1 MYYNWIIILYK
12 GGKEMK
18 RQTMKRIFTV
28 ILAVCMLLSIAP
40 VTMAADTADGGY
52 QKGDI
57 IEFGSY
63 PQSKVINPRIISV
76 LDGFLTDDVWV
87 SYDYYI
93 GTGTEYDGK
102 MTASDYMKYADLE
115 LNGEKYRAVRFSQ
128 YRPKVTSDVSSE
140 ATSAQDNNGYELNTT
155 YFFKYEPLTWTVL
168 DPEEGFVMSN
178 IAIDAQAFEN
188 FSYYDPDSYD
198 SALGQRV
205 YNSKDCKYLAND
217 WSKSSLREWLN
228 KDFYN
233 TAFTAEEKA
242 QIGKTYLDNNNPFSP
257 KYDCAG
263 TFDKIFTISFYDAI
277 NSDYGFDEDG
287 SSSDFARIKPATD
300 YAMCQGADVVSYT
313 GGNIPYW
320 WLRTTGFYG
329 TFAFGVA
336 PGGWI
341 VSSGSGYYNVN
352 RTDNAVV
359 PAFKFNPKT
368 PTLAKGSKIEFGS
381 YPQSEVTD
389 ADEVAKLEADSEN
402 YLWVSYKYYSGT
414 GNSTDGEMEPGDFML
429 YKDFYSGG
437 EMFRAVTF
445 SEYRPGTGGGLKGD
459 VFSNQKDNDY
469 HPNNVYYFKYEP
481 LTWRVLDPDEGYIMC
496 DNIIDSQSYQ
506 NFVIRK
512 DDKLYNSKDFTNY
525 VSDWETCSLRQWLN
539 KTFYNTAFSREEKML
554 IGTTFLENNSPDG
567 TWFGTDTGDKIFILS
582 FDDVINSAYGFDSSK
597 SEFDEARKLKGTDYS
612 KCQGVYISQGYP
624 HWWLRTP
631 GDAETVY
638 LVSSYGWAA
647 LGQGV
652 YGTGVGVVPAL
663 KLNPKAVDVSVV
675 YDLDGG
681 AWAEGYTAPTS
692 YKANETLALPTAEN
706 VVRAGY
712 TFSGWEQ
719 TSLINK
725 TVTYTAKW
733 IANGYIV
740 SFDSN
745 GGTAVADKF
754 LAWSD
759 KVLDG
764 VSAPTKAGYTFAG
777 WRYADSAVSSDT
789 KFSDLAADD
798 KVSGITL
805 VAEWMAKT
813 YTIKFDTRG
822 GTPVADKTLHWDD
835 KVLDGVVPPTKEGG
849 FEFIGWNIVSPK
861 LSVTTLNCTYGE
873 LVQDDSIDT
882 VTLGAVWRDT
892 EKPVIIGLE
901 NGKIYCGPQK
911 FKVTDNDT
919 SGTTI
924 VIINGKNVEPDADG
938 YYTAEPANGE
948 FKIIA
953 VDSFANMAMVQITVN
968 AAHDYSDWK
977 FDENEHWKEC
987 KYGDSV
993 IEKGEHTFE
1002 WVTDKEATETEK
1014 GIAHEECTVC
1024 HAKRNENT
1032 EVQKLQTKWEKIR
1045 DWLISILVKIIKWF
1059 IDLIK
1064 DVC

>member
-1 MYYNWIIILYK
+1 
-12 GGKEMK
+12 MK
-18 RQTMKRIFTV
+18 KRILCV
-28 ILAVCMLLSIAP
+28 ILTLCLFFSIAP

-63 PQSKVINPRIISV
+63 PQSKVTNPRIISA

-93 GTGTEYDGK
+93 GTDTEYDGK
-102 MTASDYMKYADLE
+102 MTASDYMKYADLK

-128 YRPKVTSDVSSE
+128 YRPRMTSSTSSE
-140 ATSAQDNNGYELNTT
+140 TNSMQDNNGYYLNTT

-168 DPEEGFVMSN
+168 DPEEGYVMSN
-178 IAIDAQAFEN
+178 IAIDAQAYEN
-188 FSYYDPDSYD
+188 FSYYDPDSFD
-198 SALGQRV
+198 SASGPMV
-205 YNSKDCKYLAND
+205 YNGKDCKYLAND

-242 QIGKTYLDNNNPFSP
+242 QIGKTYLDNTNTFSS

-263 TFDKIFTISFYDAI
+263 TFDKIFTISIIDAI

-287 SSSDFARIKPATD
+287 SHTDFARARPATD
-300 YAMCQGADVVSYT
+300 YAKCQGVDAADTT
-313 GGNIPYW
+313 GTLPYW

-329 TFAFGVA
+329 AFAFGVS
-336 PGGWI
+336 PNGRI
-341 VSSGSGYYNVN
+341 VSSGGGYYNVN
-352 RTDNAVV
+352 RTDMGVV

-414 GNSTDGEMEPGDFML
+414 GNSTDGKMEPGDFML

-445 SEYRPGTGGGLKGD
+445 SEYRPGTGGGKGD
-459 VFSNQKDNDY
+459 FYSNQRGNGY
-469 HPNNVYYFKYEP
+469 HPNKVYYFKYEP

-496 DNIIDSQSYQ
+496 DNVIDSQSYQ
-506 NFVIRK
+506 NFVIKK

-631 GDAETVY
+631 GDAEAVY

-692 YKANETLALPTAEN
+692 YKSNETLALPTAEN
-706 VVRAGY
+706 VVREGY

-725 TVTYTAKW
+725 TVTYAAKW
-733 IANGYIV
+733 IANGYTV

-745 GGTAVADKF
+745 GGTAVSDKS

-759 KVLDG
+759 KVLAG
-764 VSAPTKAGYTFAG
+764 VSDPTKAGYTFAG

-805 VAEWMAKT
+805 VAEWTAKT

-1045 DWLISILVKIIKWF
+1045 DWLIGIFAKIIKWF
-1059 IDLIK
+1059 IDLIGGI
-1064 DVC
+1064 C

>member
-1 MYYNWIIILYK
+1 
-12 GGKEMK
+12 MK
-18 RQTMKRIFTV
+18 KQTMKRIFTV

-40 VTMAADTADGGY
+40 VTMAADTADGGL

-63 PQSKVINPRIISV
+63 PQSKVTNPRIISA

-93 GTGTEYDGK
+93 GTGTEYDGN
-102 MTASDYMKYADLE
+102 MTSSDYMKYADLK

-168 DPEEGFVMSN
+168 DPEEGYVMSN
-178 IAIDAQAFEN
+178 IAIDAQAYEN
-188 FSYYDPDSYD
+188 FSYYDPDSFD
-198 SALGQRV
+198 SASGPMV
-205 YNSKDCKYLAND
+205 YNGKDCKYLAND
-217 WSKSSLREWLN
+217 WSKCSLREWLN
-228 KDFYN
+228 RDFFN

-287 SSSDFARIKPATD
+287 SRSDLARVRPATD
-300 YAMCQGADVVSYT
+300 YAKCQGVDAADAT
-313 GGNIPYW
+313 TTLPYW
-320 WLRTTGFYG
+320 WLRTTGHYG
-329 TFAFGVA
+329 AFAFGVA

-341 VSSGSGYYNVN
+341 ISSGGGYYNVN

-445 SEYRPGTGGGLKGD
+445 SEYRPGTGGGIKGD
-459 VFSNQKDNDY
+459 SYSNQRENGY
-469 HPNNVYYFKYEP
+469 HPNKVYYFKYEP

-512 DDKLYNSKDFTNY
+512 DGKLYNSKDCTNY

-597 SEFDEARKLKGTDYS
+597 SEFDEARKLKATDYS

-631 GDAETVY
+631 GDGEAVY

-692 YKANETLALPTAEN
+692 YKSNEMLALPTAEN

-725 TVTYTAKW
+725 TVTYAAKW
-733 IANGYIV
+733 IADDYTV

-745 GGTAVADKF
+745 GGTAVADKS

-759 KVLDG
+759 KVLES
-764 VSAPTKAGYTFAG
+764 VSDPTKAGYTFAG
-777 WRYADSAVSSDT
+777 WKYADSAVSSDT

-919 SGTTI
+919 SSTAI

>member
-1 MYYNWIIILYK
+1 
-12 GGKEMK
+12 MK
-18 RQTMKRIFTV
+18 KQTMKRIFTV

-63 PQSKVINPRIISV
+63 PQSKVTNPRIISV

-93 GTGTEYDGK
+93 GTGTEYDGN
-102 MTASDYMKYADLE
+102 MTSSDYMKYADLK

-320 WLRTTGFYG
+320 WLRTTGFYS

-341 VSSGSGYYNVN
+341 VSSGGGYYNVN
-352 RTDNAVV
+352 RTDMGVV

-414 GNSTDGEMEPGDFML
+414 GHSTDGEMEPGDFML
-429 YKDFYSGG
+429 YKDFYSDG

-445 SEYRPGTGGGLKGD
+445 SEYRPGTGGGLKGHLY
-459 VFSNQKDNDY
+459 SNQYDNGY

-496 DNIIDSQSYQ
+496 DNAIDSQAYQ
-506 NFVIRK
+506 NFVIKK
-512 DDKLYNSKDFTNY
+512 DGKLYNSKDCTNY

-631 GDAETVY
+631 GNAEAVY

-719 TSLINK
+719 TSSMNK
-725 TVTYTAKW
+725 TVAYTAKW
-733 IANGYIV
+733 IANGYTV
-740 SFDSN
+740 KFDSN
-745 GGTAVADKF
+745 GGTAV
-754 LAWSD
+754 SD
-759 KVLDG
+759 KYLSWDGNVLEG
-764 VSAPTKAGYTFAG
+764 VATPTKAGYTFAG
-777 WRYADSAVSSDT
+777 WKYADSAVSSDT

-919 SGTTI
+919 SRTAV

-1032 EVQKLQTKWEKIR
+1032 EVQKLKTKWEKIR

>member
-18 RQTMKRIFTV
+18 KQTMKRIFTV
-28 ILAVCMLLSIAP
+28 VLAVCMLLSIAP

-63 PQSKVINPRIISV
+63 PQSKVTNPRIISA

-93 GTGTEYDGK
+93 GTDTEYDGK

-128 YRPKVTSDVSSE
+128 YRPTVTSDVSSE
-140 ATSAQDNNGYELNTT
+140 ATSVQDNNGYELNTT
-155 YFFKYEPLTWTVL
+155 YFFKYEPLTWTIL
-168 DPEEGFVMSN
+168 DPEEGYVMSN
-178 IAIDAQAFEN
+178 IAIDAQAYEN
-188 FSYYDPDSYD
+188 FSYYDPDSFD
-198 SALGQRV
+198 SASGPMV
-205 YNSKDCKYLAND
+205 YNGKDCKYLAND
-217 WSKSSLREWLN
+217 WSKCSLREWLN
-228 KDFYN
+228 RDFFN

-242 QIGKTYLDNNNPFSP
+242 QIGKTYLNNNNSFNSSL
-257 KYDCAG
+257 DGAG

-287 SSSDFARIKPATD
+287 SRSDLARVRPATD
-300 YAMCQGADVVSYT
+300 YAMCQGAEVVSYT

-320 WLRTTGFYG
+320 WLRTTGLYG
-329 TFAFGVA
+329 AFAFGVA

-341 VSSGSGYYNVN
+341 VSSGGGYYNVN
-352 RTDNAVV
+352 RTDMGVV

-512 DDKLYNSKDFTNY
+512 DDKLYNSKDCTNY

-582 FDDVINSAYGFDSSK
+582 FDDVINSAYGFDPSK

-805 VAEWMAKT
+805 VAEWTAKT

-919 SGTTI
+919 SSTAI

-1032 EVQKLQTKWEKIR
+1032 EVQKLKTKWEKIR
-1045 DWLISILVKIIKWF
+1045 DWIISILVKIIKWF

>member
-1 MYYNWIIILYK
+1 
-12 GGKEMK
+12 MK
-18 RQTMKRIFTV
+18 KQTMKRIFTV
-28 ILAVCMLLSIAP
+28 ILAVCMLLSVAP
-40 VTMAADTADGGY
+40 VTMAADTADDGY

-63 PQSKVINPRIISV
+63 PQSKVTDDSVISE
-76 LDGFLTDDVWV
+76 LNNILADDVWV

-93 GTGTEYDGK
+93 GTDTEYDGK

-128 YRPKVTSDVSSE
+128 YRPTVTSDVSSE
-140 ATSAQDNNGYELNTT
+140 ATSVQDNNGYELNTT
-155 YFFKYEPLTWTVL
+155 YFFKYEPLTWTIL
-168 DPEEGFVMSN
+168 DPEEGYVMSN
-178 IAIDAQAFEN
+178 IAIDAQAYEN
-188 FSYYDPDSYD
+188 FSYYDPDSFD
-198 SALGQRV
+198 SASGPMV
-205 YNSKDCKYLAND
+205 YNGKDCKYLAND
-217 WSKSSLREWLN
+217 WSKCSLREWLN
-228 KDFYN
+228 KDFFN

-242 QIGKTYLDNNNPFSP
+242 QIGKTYLDNTNPFSQ

-287 SSSDFARIKPATD
+287 SHTDFARARPATD
-300 YAMCQGADVVSYT
+300 YAKCQGVDAADTT
-313 GGNIPYW
+313 GTLPYW

-329 TFAFGVA
+329 AFAFGVS
-336 PGGWI
+336 PNGRI
-341 VSSGSGYYNVN
+341 VSSGGGYYNVN
-352 RTDNAVV
+352 RTDMGVV

-368 PTLAKGSKIEFGS
+368 PTLVKGSKIEFGS

-414 GNSTDGEMEPGDFML
+414 GNSTDGKMEPGDFML

-496 DNIIDSQSYQ
+496 DNAIDSQAFQ

-582 FDDVINSAYGFDSSK
+582 FEDVINSAYGFDSSK

-631 GDAETVY
+631 GDGKAVY

-805 VAEWMAKT
+805 VAEWTAKT

-861 LSVTTLNCTYGE
+861 LSATTLNCTYGE

-1032 EVQKLQTKWEKIR
+1032 EVQKLKTKWEKIR

>member
-1 MYYNWIIILYK
+1 
-12 GGKEMK
+12 MK
-18 RQTMKRIFTV
+18 KQTMKRIFTV
-28 ILAVCMLLSIAP
+28 ILAVCMLLSVAP

-63 PQSKVINPRIISV
+63 PQSKVTNPRIISA

-93 GTGTEYDGK
+93 GTDTEYDGK

-128 YRPKVTSDVSSE
+128 YRPTVTSDVSSE
-140 ATSAQDNNGYELNTT
+140 ATSVQDNNGYELNTT

-168 DPEEGFVMSN
+168 DPEEGYVMSN
-178 IAIDAQAFEN
+178 IAIDAQAYEN
-188 FSYYDPDSYD
+188 FSYYDPDSFD
-198 SALGQRV
+198 SASGPMV
-205 YNSKDCKYLAND
+205 YNGKDCKYLAND

-242 QIGKTYLDNNNPFSP
+242 QIGKTYLDNTNTFSS

-263 TFDKIFTISFYDAI
+263 TFDKIFTISIIDAI

-287 SSSDFARIKPATD
+287 SHTDFARARPATD
-300 YAMCQGADVVSYT
+300 YAKCQGVDAADTT
-313 GGNIPYW
+313 GTLPYW

-329 TFAFGVA
+329 AFAFGVS
-336 PGGWI
+336 PNGRI
-341 VSSGSGYYNVN
+341 VSSGGGYYNVN
-352 RTDNAVV
+352 RTDMGVV

-368 PTLAKGSKIEFGS
+368 PTLVKGSKIEFGS

-414 GNSTDGEMEPGDFML
+414 GNSTDGKMEPGDFML

-459 VFSNQKDNDY
+459 VFSNQCVNGYLQNK
-469 HPNNVYYFKYEP
+469 VYYFKYEP

-496 DNIIDSQSYQ
+496 DNVIDSQSYQ

-512 DDKLYNSKDFTNY
+512 DDKLYNSKDCTNY

-582 FDDVINSAYGFDSSK
+582 FDDVINSAYGFNSSN

-631 GDAETVY
+631 GDAEAVY

-692 YKANETLALPTAEN
+692 YKSNETLALPTAEN
-706 VVRAGY
+706 VVREGY

-725 TVTYTAKW
+725 TVTYAAKW
-733 IANGYIV
+733 IANGYTV

-745 GGTAVADKF
+745 GGTAVSDKS

-759 KVLDG
+759 KVLAG

-805 VAEWMAKT
+805 VAEWTAKT

-948 FKIIA
+948 FKVIA

>member
-1 MYYNWIIILYK
+1 
-12 GGKEMK
+12 MK
-18 RQTMKRIFTV
+18 KQTMKRIFTV

-40 VTMAADTADGGY
+40 VTMAADTAYGGL

-63 PQSKVINPRIISV
+63 PQSKVTNPRIIAA

-93 GTGTEYDGK
+93 GTGTEYDGN
-102 MTASDYMKYADLE
+102 MTSSDYMKYADLK

-168 DPEEGFVMSN
+168 DPEEGYVMSN
-178 IAIDAQAFEN
+178 IAIDAQAYEN
-188 FSYYDPDSYD
+188 FSYYDPDSFD
-198 SALGQRV
+198 SASGPMV
-205 YNSKDCKYLAND
+205 YNGKDCKYLAND
-217 WSKSSLREWLN
+217 WSKCSLREWLN
-228 KDFYN
+228 RDFFN

-242 QIGKTYLDNNNPFSP
+242 QIGKTYLDNASPFSP

-300 YAMCQGADVVSYT
+300 YAKCQGVDAADTT
-313 GGNIPYW
+313 GTLPYW
-320 WLRTTGFYG
+320 WLRTTGLFG
-329 TFAFGVA
+329 ALAFGVS

-341 VSSGSGYYNVN
+341 VSSGGGYYNVN
-352 RTDNAVV
+352 RTDMGVV

-402 YLWVSYKYYSGT
+402 YLWASYKYYSGT
-414 GNSTDGEMEPGDFML
+414 GNSTDGKMEPGDFML

-496 DNIIDSQSYQ
+496 DNVIDSQSYQ

-631 GDAETVY
+631 GNAEAVY

-647 LGQGV
+647 LGLGV

-733 IANGYIV
+733 ISKGYIV

-777 WRYADSAVSSDT
+777 WKYADSAVSSDT
-789 KFSDLAADD
+789 KFSDLAEND

-805 VAEWMAKT
+805 TAEWTAKT

-861 LSVTTLNCTYGE
+861 LSATTLNCTYGE

-1032 EVQKLQTKWEKIR
+1032 EVQKLKTKWEKIR

>member
-1 MYYNWIIILYK
+1 
-12 GGKEMK
+12 
-18 RQTMKRIFTV
+18 MKRIFTV

-63 PQSKVINPRIISV
+63 PQSKVTDPRIISV

-93 GTGTEYDGK
+93 GTGTEYDGN
-102 MTASDYMKYADLE
+102 MTSSDYMKYADLE

-128 YRPKVTSDVSSE
+128 YRPTVTSDVSSE
-140 ATSAQDNNGYELNTT
+140 ATSVQDNNGYELNTT

-168 DPEEGFVMSN
+168 DPEEGYVMSN
-178 IAIDAQAFEN
+178 IAIDAQAYEN
-188 FSYYDPDSYD
+188 FSYYDPDSFD
-198 SALGQRV
+198 SASGPMV
-205 YNSKDCKYLAND
+205 YNGKDCKYLAND
-217 WSKSSLREWLN
+217 WSKCSLREWLN
-228 KDFYN
+228 RDFFN

-242 QIGKTYLDNNNPFSP
+242 QIGKTYLNNNNSFNSSL
-257 KYDCAG
+257 DGAG

-287 SSSDFARIKPATD
+287 SRSDLARVRPATD
-300 YAMCQGADVVSYT
+300 YAMCQGAEVVSYT

-320 WLRTTGFYG
+320 WLRTTGLYG
-329 TFAFGVA
+329 AFAFGVA

-341 VSSGSGYYNVN
+341 VSSGGGYYNVN
-352 RTDNAVV
+352 RTDMGVV

-512 DDKLYNSKDFTNY
+512 DDKLYNSKDCTNY

-597 SEFDEARKLKGTDYS
+597 SEFDEARKLKATDYS

-631 GDAETVY
+631 GNAEAVY

-647 LGQGV
+647 LGLGV

-692 YKANETLALPTAEN
+692 YKSNETLALPTAEN

-733 IANGYIV
+733 ISKGYIV

-777 WRYADSAVSSDT
+777 WKYADSAVSSDT
-789 KFSDLAADD
+789 KFSDLAEND

-805 VAEWMAKT
+805 TAEWMAKT

-861 LSVTTLNCTYGE
+861 LSATTLNCTYGE

-948 FKIIA
+948 FKVIA

>member
-1 MYYNWIIILYK
+1 
-12 GGKEMK
+12 MK

-63 PQSKVINPRIISV
+63 PQSKVTNPRIISA

-93 GTGTEYDGK
+93 GTDTEYDGK

-128 YRPKVTSDVSSE
+128 YRPRVTSSTSSE
-140 ATSAQDNNGYELNTT
+140 TNSMQDNNGYYLNTT

-228 KDFYN
+228 KDFFN

-242 QIGKTYLDNNNPFSP
+242 QIGKTYLDNTNPFSQ

-277 NSDYGFDEDG
+277 NSDYGFDENG
-287 SSSDFARIKPATD
+287 SRSDLARIKPATD

-320 WLRTTGFYG
+320 WLRTTGHYG
-329 TFAFGVA
+329 AFAFGVA

-352 RTDNAVV
+352 RTDMGVV

-414 GNSTDGEMEPGDFML
+414 GHSTDGEMEPGDFML

-496 DNIIDSQSYQ
+496 DNVIDSQSYQ

-512 DDKLYNSKDFTNY
+512 DGKLYNSKDFTNY

-582 FDDVINSAYGFDSSK
+582 FDDVINSAYGFNSSK
-597 SEFDEARKLKGTDYS
+597 SEFDEARKLKATDYS

-624 HWWLRTP
+624 YWWLRTP
-631 GDAETVY
+631 GNAEAVY

-663 KLNPKAVDVSVV
+663 KLNLKAVDVSVV

-692 YKANETLALPTAEN
+692 YKSNETLALPTAEN

-719 TSLINK
+719 TSFINK

-733 IANGYIV
+733 ISNGYIV

-745 GGTAVADKF
+745 GGTAVADKS
-754 LAWSD
+754 LKWND
-759 KVLDG
+759 KVLEG

-777 WRYADSAVSSDT
+777 WKYADSAVSSDT

-919 SGTTI
+919 SSTAI

-1032 EVQKLQTKWEKIR
+1032 EVQKLKTKWEKIR
-1045 DWLISILVKIIKWF
+1045 DWIISILVKIIKWF

>member
-1 MYYNWIIILYK
+1 
-12 GGKEMK
+12 MK
-18 RQTMKRIFTV
+18 KQTMKRIFTV

-63 PQSKVINPRIISV
+63 PQSKVTNPRIISV

-102 MTASDYMKYADLE
+102 MTASDYMKYADLK

-205 YNSKDCKYLAND
+205 YNSKECKYLAND

-414 GNSTDGEMEPGDFML
+414 GNSTDGKMEPGDFML
-429 YKDFYSGG
+429 YKDFYSDG

-496 DNIIDSQSYQ
+496 DNVIDSQSYQ

-512 DDKLYNSKDFTNY
+512 DDKLYNSKDCTNY

-567 TWFGTDTGDKIFILS
+567 TWFGTDTGDKIFMLS
-582 FDDVINSAYGFDSSK
+582 FDDVINSAYGFNSSK

-631 GDAETVY
+631 GNAEAVY

-663 KLNPKAVDVSVV
+663 KLNPKAVDVGVV

-692 YKANETLALPTAEN
+692 YKSNETLALPTAEN

-719 TSLINK
+719 TSFVNK

-733 IANGYIV
+733 ISNGYIV

-745 GGTAVADKF
+745 GGTAVADKS
-754 LAWSD
+754 LKWSD
-759 KVLDG
+759 KVLES

-777 WRYADSAVSSDT
+777 WKYADSAVSSDT

-901 NGKIYCGPQK
+901 NGKVYCGPQK

-977 FDENEHWKEC
+977 FDEKEHWKEC

-1032 EVQKLQTKWEKIR
+1032 EVQKLKTKWEKIR

-1059 IDLIK
+1059 IGLIK

>member
-1 MYYNWIIILYK
+1 
-12 GGKEMK
+12 MK
-18 RQTMKRIFTV
+18 KQTMKRIFTV
-28 ILAVCMLLSIAP
+28 ILAVCMLLSVAP

-63 PQSKVINPRIISV
+63 PQSKVTNPRIISA

-93 GTGTEYDGK
+93 GTDTEYDGK

-140 ATSAQDNNGYELNTT
+140 ATSAQDNNGYYLNTT

-168 DPEEGFVMSN
+168 DPDEGFVMSN

-188 FSYYDPDSYD
+188 FSYYDPDSFD
-198 SALGQRV
+198 SASGPMV
-205 YNSKDCKYLAND
+205 YNGKDCKYLAND
-217 WSKSSLREWLN
+217 WSKCSLREWLN
-228 KDFYN
+228 KDFFN

-242 QIGKTYLDNNNPFSP
+242 QIGKTYLDNTNPFSP
-257 KYDCAG
+257 KYDGAG

-287 SSSDFARIKPATD
+287 SCTDFARIKPATD

-320 WLRTTGFYG
+320 WLRTTGLYG
-329 TFAFGVA
+329 AFAFGVA

-341 VSSGSGYYNVN
+341 VSSGGGYYNVN

-389 ADEVAKLEADSEN
+389 ADDVAKLEADSEN

-414 GNSTDGEMEPGDFML
+414 GNSTDGKMEPGDFML

-496 DNIIDSQSYQ
+496 DNAIDSQSYQ

-631 GDAETVY
+631 GNAEAVY

-647 LGQGV
+647 LGLGV

-681 AWAEGYTAPTS
+681 TWAEGYTAPTS
-692 YKANETLALPTAEN
+692 YKSNETLALPTAEN

-725 TVTYTAKW
+725 TVTYAAKW
-733 IANGYIV
+733 IADDYTV

-745 GGTAVADKF
+745 GGTAVSDKS

-764 VSAPTKAGYTFAG
+764 VSAPTKTGYTFAG
-777 WRYADSAVSSDT
+777 WKYADSAVSSDT

-805 VAEWMAKT
+805 VAEWTAKT

-948 FKIIA
+948 FKVIA

-1032 EVQKLQTKWEKIR
+1032 EVQKLKTKWEKIR

>member
-1 MYYNWIIILYK
+1 
-12 GGKEMK
+12 MK

-63 PQSKVINPRIISV
+63 PQSKVTNPRIISA

-93 GTGTEYDGK
+93 GTDTEFDGK
-102 MTASDYMKYADLE
+102 MTSSDYMKYADLE

-128 YRPKVTSDVSSE
+128 YRPRVTCLTSSE
-140 ATSAQDNNGYELNTT
+140 TNSYQDNNGYYLNTT

-414 GNSTDGEMEPGDFML
+414 GNSTDGKMEPGDFML

-496 DNIIDSQSYQ
+496 DNVIDSQSYQ

-554 IGTTFLENNSPDG
+554 IGTTFFENNSPDG

-631 GDAETVY
+631 GNAEAVY

-663 KLNPKAVDVSVV
+663 KLNPKAVDVGVV
-675 YDLDGG
+675 YDLEGG

-692 YKANETLALPTAEN
+692 YKSNETLALPTAEN
-706 VVRAGY
+706 IVRAGY

-719 TSLINK
+719 TSFVNK

-733 IANGYIV
+733 ISNGYIV

-745 GGTAVADKF
+745 GGTAVADKS
-754 LAWSD
+754 LKWSD
-759 KVLDG
+759 KVLEG
-764 VSAPTKAGYTFAG
+764 VSAPTKAGYTFTG
-777 WRYADSAVSSDT
+777 WKYADSAVSSDT

-805 VAEWMAKT
+805 VAEWTAKT
-813 YTIKFDTRG
+813 YMIKFDTRG

-835 KVLDGVVPPTKEGG
+835 KVIDGVVPPTKEGG

-919 SGTTI
+919 SRTAV

-1032 EVQKLQTKWEKIR
+1032 EVQKLKTKWEKIR

>member
-1 MYYNWIIILYK
+1 
-12 GGKEMK
+12 
-18 RQTMKRIFTV
+18 MKRIFTV

-63 PQSKVINPRIISV
+63 PQSKVTDPRIISV

-93 GTGTEYDGK
+93 GTGTEYDGN
-102 MTASDYMKYADLE
+102 MTSSDYMKYADLE

-128 YRPKVTSDVSSE
+128 YRPTVTSDVSSE
-140 ATSAQDNNGYELNTT
+140 ATSVQDNNGYELNTT

-168 DPEEGFVMSN
+168 DPEEGYVMSN
-178 IAIDAQAFEN
+178 IAIDAQAYEN
-188 FSYYDPDSYD
+188 FSYYDPDSFD
-198 SALGQRV
+198 SASGPMV
-205 YNSKDCKYLAND
+205 YNGKDCKYLAND
-217 WSKSSLREWLN
+217 WSKCSLREWLN
-228 KDFYN
+228 RDFFN

-242 QIGKTYLDNNNPFSP
+242 QIGKTYLNNNNSFNSSL
-257 KYDCAG
+257 DGAG

-287 SSSDFARIKPATD
+287 SRSDLARVRPATD
-300 YAMCQGADVVSYT
+300 YAMCQGAEVVSYT

-320 WLRTTGFYG
+320 WLRTTGLYG
-329 TFAFGVA
+329 AFAFGVA

-341 VSSGSGYYNVN
+341 VSSGGGYYNVN

-414 GNSTDGEMEPGDFML
+414 GNSTDGKMEPGDFML
-429 YKDFYSGG
+429 YKDFYSDG

-631 GDAETVY
+631 GDAEAVY

-647 LGQGV
+647 LGLGV

-681 AWAEGYTAPTS
+681 AWVEGYTAPTS

-948 FKIIA
+948 FKVIA

-993 IEKGEHTFE
+993 IEKGEHAFE

-1032 EVQKLQTKWEKIR
+1032 EVQKLKTKWEKIR

>member
-1 MYYNWIIILYK
+1 
-12 GGKEMK
+12 MK
-18 RQTMKRIFTV
+18 KQTMKRIFTV
-28 ILAVCMLLSIAP
+28 VLAVCMLLSIAP

-63 PQSKVINPRIISV
+63 PQSKVTNPRIISA

-93 GTGTEYDGK
+93 GTDTEYDGK

-128 YRPKVTSDVSSE
+128 YRPTVTSDVSSE
-140 ATSAQDNNGYELNTT
+140 ATSVQDNNGYELNTT
-155 YFFKYEPLTWTVL
+155 YFFKYEPLTWTIL
-168 DPEEGFVMSN
+168 DPEEGYVMSN
-178 IAIDAQAFEN
+178 IAIDAQAYEN
-188 FSYYDPDSYD
+188 FSYYDPDSFD
-198 SALGQRV
+198 SASGPMV
-205 YNSKDCKYLAND
+205 YNGKDCKYLAND
-217 WSKSSLREWLN
+217 WSKCSLREWLN
-228 KDFYN
+228 RDFFN

-242 QIGKTYLDNNNPFSP
+242 QIGKTYLNNNNSFNSSL
-257 KYDCAG
+257 DGAG

-287 SSSDFARIKPATD
+287 SRSDLARVRPATD
-300 YAMCQGADVVSYT
+300 YAMCQGAEVVSYT

-320 WLRTTGFYG
+320 WLRTTGLYG
-329 TFAFGVA
+329 AFAFGVA

-341 VSSGSGYYNVN
+341 VSSGGGYYNVN

-512 DDKLYNSKDFTNY
+512 DDKLYNSKDCTNY

-582 FDDVINSAYGFDSSK
+582 FDDVINSAYGFDPSK

-805 VAEWMAKT
+805 VAEWTAKT

-919 SGTTI
+919 SSTAI

-1032 EVQKLQTKWEKIR
+1032 EVQKLKTKWEKIR
-1045 DWLISILVKIIKWF
+1045 DWIISILVKIIKWF

>member
-1 MYYNWIIILYK
+1 MYYNWITILYK
-12 GGKEMK
+12 GGKQMK
-18 RQTMKRIFTV
+18 KQTMKRIFTV

-63 PQSKVINPRIISV
+63 PQSKVTNPRIISV

-93 GTGTEYDGK
+93 GTDTEYDGK
-102 MTASDYMKYADLE
+102 MTASDYMKYADLK

-128 YRPKVTSDVSSE
+128 YRPTVTSDVSSE
-140 ATSAQDNNGYELNTT
+140 ATSVQDNNGYELNTT

-168 DPEEGFVMSN
+168 DPEEGYVMSN
-178 IAIDAQAFEN
+178 IAIDAQAYEN
-188 FSYYDPDSYD
+188 FSYYDPDSFD
-198 SALGQRV
+198 SASGPMV
-205 YNSKDCKYLAND
+205 YNGKDCKYLAND

-242 QIGKTYLDNNNPFSP
+242 QIGKTYLDNTNTFSS

-263 TFDKIFTISFYDAI
+263 TFDKIFTISIIDAI

-287 SSSDFARIKPATD
+287 SHTDFARARPATD
-300 YAMCQGADVVSYT
+300 YAKCQGVDAADTT
-313 GGNIPYW
+313 GTLPYW

-329 TFAFGVA
+329 AFTFGVS
-336 PGGWI
+336 PNGRI
-341 VSSGSGYYNVN
+341 VSSGGGYYNVN
-352 RTDNAVV
+352 RTDMGVV

-414 GNSTDGEMEPGDFML
+414 GNSTDGKMEPGDFML

-445 SEYRPGTGGGLKGD
+445 SEYRPGTGGGKGD
-459 VFSNQKDNDY
+459 FYSNQRGNGY
-469 HPNNVYYFKYEP
+469 HPNKVYYFKYEP

-496 DNIIDSQSYQ
+496 DNVIDSQSYQ

-512 DDKLYNSKDFTNY
+512 DGKLYNSKDFTNY

-631 GDAETVY
+631 GNAEAVY

-692 YKANETLALPTAEN
+692 YKSNETLALPTAEN

-733 IANGYIV
+733 ISNGYTV

-745 GGTAVADKF
+745 GGTAVADKS
-754 LAWSD
+754 LKWSD
-759 KVLDG
+759 KVLEG
-764 VSAPTKAGYTFAG
+764 VSAPTRAGYIFAG
-777 WRYADSAVSSDT
+777 WKYADSAVSSDT

-805 VAEWMAKT
+805 VAEWAAKT

>member
-1 MYYNWIIILYK
+1 
-12 GGKEMK
+12 MK

-63 PQSKVINPRIISV
+63 PQSKVTNPRIISA

-93 GTGTEYDGK
+93 GTDTEYDGK

-128 YRPKVTSDVSSE
+128 YRPKLTSSTSSE
-140 ATSAQDNNGYELNTT
+140 TNSMQDNNGYYLNTT

-188 FSYYDPDSYD
+188 FSYYDPDSFD
-198 SALGQRV
+198 SASGPMV
-205 YNSKDCKYLAND
+205 YNGKDCKYLAND
-217 WSKSSLREWLN
+217 WSKCSLREWLN
-228 KDFYN
+228 RDFFN

-242 QIGKTYLDNNNPFSP
+242 QIGKTYLDNTNPFSP
-257 KYDCAG
+257 KYDGAG

-287 SSSDFARIKPATD
+287 SRTDFARARPATD
-300 YAMCQGADVVSYT
+300 YAMCQGAEVVSYT

-320 WLRTTGFYG
+320 WLRTTGLYG
-329 TFAFGVA
+329 AFAFGVA

-341 VSSGSGYYNVN
+341 VSSGGGYYNVN
-352 RTDNAVV
+352 RTDMGVV

-414 GNSTDGEMEPGDFML
+414 GNSTDGKMEPGDFML

-496 DNIIDSQSYQ
+496 DNVIDSQSYQ

-631 GDAETVY
+631 GDAEAVY

-663 KLNPKAVDVSVV
+663 KLNLKAVDVSVV

-692 YKANETLALPTAEN
+692 YKSNETLALPTAEN

-719 TSLINK
+719 TSFINK
-725 TVTYTAKW
+725 TVTYAAKW
-733 IANGYIV
+733 ISNGYIV

-745 GGTAVADKF
+745 GGTAVADKS
-754 LAWSD
+754 LKWSD
-759 KVLDG
+759 KVLEG
-764 VSAPTKAGYTFAG
+764 VSDPTKAGYTFAG
-777 WRYADSAVSSDT
+777 WKYADSAVSSDT

-805 VAEWMAKT
+805 VAEWTAKT

-919 SGTTI
+919 SSTAI

-1032 EVQKLQTKWEKIR
+1032 EVQKLKTKWEKIR

>member
-1 MYYNWIIILYK
+1 
-12 GGKEMK
+12 MK

-40 VTMAADTADGGY
+40 VTMAADMADGGY

-63 PQSKVINPRIISV
+63 PQSKVTNPRIISA

-93 GTGTEYDGK
+93 GTDTEYDGK

-128 YRPKVTSDVSSE
+128 YRPKLTSSTSSE
-140 ATSAQDNNGYELNTT
+140 TNSMQDNNGYYLNTT

-188 FSYYDPDSYD
+188 FSYYDPDFYD

-287 SSSDFARIKPATD
+287 SHTDFARARPATD
-300 YAMCQGADVVSYT
+300 YAKCQGVDAADT
-313 GGNIPYW
+313 NGTLPYW
-320 WLRTTGFYG
+320 WLRTTGLYG
-329 TFAFGVA
+329 AFAFGVS
-336 PGGWI
+336 PNGWI
-341 VSSGSGYYNVN
+341 VSSGGGYYNVN
-352 RTDNAVV
+352 RTDMGVV

-496 DNIIDSQSYQ
+496 DNVIDSQSFQ

-582 FDDVINSAYGFDSSK
+582 FDDVINSAYGFDPSK

-798 KVSGITL
+798 KVSGITM
-805 VAEWMAKT
+805 VAEWTAKT

-835 KVLDGVVPPTKEGG
+835 NVLDGVVPPTKEGG

-919 SGTTI
+919 SSTAI

-1032 EVQKLQTKWEKIR
+1032 EVQKLKTKWEKIR

>member
-1 MYYNWIIILYK
+1 
-12 GGKEMK
+12 MK

-28 ILAVCMLLSIAP
+28 ILAVCMLLSVAP
-40 VTMAADTADGGY
+40 VTMAADTADDGY

-63 PQSKVINPRIISV
+63 PQSKVTNPRIISA

-93 GTGTEYDGK
+93 GTDTEYDGN
-102 MTASDYMKYADLE
+102 MTSSDYMKYADLE

-128 YRPKVTSDVSSE
+128 YRPTVTSDVSSE
-140 ATSAQDNNGYELNTT
+140 ATSVQDNNGYELNTT

-168 DPEEGFVMSN
+168 DPEEGYVMSN
-178 IAIDAQAFEN
+178 IAIDAQAYEN
-188 FSYYDPDSYD
+188 FSYYDPDSFD
-198 SALGQRV
+198 SASGPMV
-205 YNSKDCKYLAND
+205 YNGKDCKYLAND
-217 WSKSSLREWLN
+217 WSKCSLREWLN
-228 KDFYN
+228 RDFFN

-242 QIGKTYLDNNNPFSP
+242 QIGKTYLNNNNSFNSSL
-257 KYDCAG
+257 DGAG

-287 SSSDFARIKPATD
+287 SRSDLARVRPATD
-300 YAMCQGADVVSYT
+300 YAMCQGAEVVSYT

-320 WLRTTGFYG
+320 WLRTTGLYG
-329 TFAFGVA
+329 AFAFGVA

-341 VSSGSGYYNVN
+341 VSSGGGYYNVN
-352 RTDNAVV
+352 RTDMGVV

-512 DDKLYNSKDFTNY
+512 DDKLYNSKDCTNY

-631 GDAETVY
+631 GNAEAVY

-647 LGQGV
+647 LGLGV

-692 YKANETLALPTAEN
+692 YKSNETLALPTAEN

-719 TSLINK
+719 TSLMNK
-725 TVTYTAKW
+725 TVSYTAKW

-764 VSAPTKAGYTFAG
+764 VSDPTKAGYTFAG
-777 WRYADSAVSSDT
+777 WKYADSAVSSDT
-789 KFSDLAADD
+789 KFSDLAEND

-805 VAEWMAKT
+805 TAEWTAKT

-861 LSVTTLNCTYGE
+861 LSATTLNCTYGE

-948 FKIIA
+948 FKVIA

>member
-1 MYYNWIIILYK
+1 
-12 GGKEMK
+12 MK
-18 RQTMKRIFTV
+18 KRILCV
-28 ILAVCMLLSIAP
+28 ILTLCLFLSIAP
-40 VTMAADTADGGY
+40 VTMAADTADDGY

-63 PQSKVINPRIISV
+63 PQSKVTDDSIISA
-76 LDGFLTDDVWV
+76 LNNILTDDMWV
-87 SYDYYI
+87 SYGYYI
-93 GTGTEYDGK
+93 GTGTEYDGN
-102 MTASDYMKYADLE
+102 MTSSDYMKYADLK

-168 DPEEGFVMSN
+168 DPEEGYVMSN
-178 IAIDAQAFEN
+178 IAIDAQAYEN
-188 FSYYDPDSYD
+188 FSYYDPDSFD
-198 SALGQRV
+198 SASGPMV
-205 YNSKDCKYLAND
+205 YNGKDCKYLAND
-217 WSKSSLREWLN
+217 WSKCSLREWLN
-228 KDFYN
+228 KDFFN

-242 QIGKTYLDNNNPFSP
+242 QIGKTYLDNTNPFSP
-257 KYDCAG
+257 KYDGAG

-277 NSDYGFDEDG
+277 NSDYGFDTNG
-287 SSSDFARIKPATD
+287 SRSDSARIRPATD
-300 YAMCQGADVVSYT
+300 YAKCQGVDAADTT
-313 GGNIPYW
+313 GTLPYW
-320 WLRTTGFYG
+320 WLRTTGLYG
-329 TFAFGVA
+329 AFAFGVA

-341 VSSGSGYYNVN
+341 VSSGGGYYNVN
-352 RTDNAVV
+352 RTDMGVV

-414 GNSTDGEMEPGDFML
+414 GNSTDGKMEPGDFML

-496 DNIIDSQSYQ
+496 DNVIDSQSYQ

-582 FDDVINSAYGFDSSK
+582 FDDVINSAYGFDSSI
-597 SEFDEARKLKGTDYS
+597 SEFDKARKLKGTDYS

-624 HWWLRTP
+624 YWWLRTP
-631 GDAETVY
+631 GNAEAVY

-647 LGQGV
+647 PGQGV
-652 YGTGVGVVPAL
+652 YGTGMGVVPAL

-681 AWAEGYTAPTS
+681 AWADGYTAPTS
-692 YKANETLALPTAEN
+692 YKSNETLALPTAEN

-719 TSLINK
+719 TSFINK
-725 TVTYTAKW
+725 TVTYAAKW
-733 IANGYIV
+733 IANGYTV

-745 GGTAVADKF
+745 GGTAVADKS

-764 VSAPTKAGYTFAG
+764 VSAPTKAGYIFAG
-777 WRYADSAVSSDT
+777 WKYADSAVSSDT
-789 KFSDLAADD
+789 KFSDLAEND

-805 VAEWMAKT
+805 VAEWTAKT

-948 FKIIA
+948 FKVIA

-1045 DWLISILVKIIKWF
+1045 DWLIGIFAKIIKWF
-1059 IDLIK
+1059 IDLIGGI
-1064 DVC
+1064 C

>member
-1 MYYNWIIILYK
+1 
-12 GGKEMK
+12 MK
-18 RQTMKRIFTV
+18 KQTMKRIFTV
-28 ILAVCMLLSIAP
+28 ILAVCMLLSVAP

-63 PQSKVINPRIISV
+63 PQSKVTNPRIISA

-93 GTGTEYDGK
+93 GTDTEYDGK

-128 YRPKVTSDVSSE
+128 YRPTVTSDVSSE
-140 ATSAQDNNGYELNTT
+140 ATSVQDNNGYELNTT

-168 DPEEGFVMSN
+168 DPEEGYVMSN
-178 IAIDAQAFEN
+178 IAIDAQAYEN
-188 FSYYDPDSYD
+188 FSYYDPDSFD
-198 SALGQRV
+198 SASGPMV
-205 YNSKDCKYLAND
+205 YNGKDCKYLAND

-242 QIGKTYLDNNNPFSP
+242 QIGKTYLDNTNTFSS

-263 TFDKIFTISFYDAI
+263 TFDKIFTISIIDAI

-287 SSSDFARIKPATD
+287 SHTDFARARPATD
-300 YAMCQGADVVSYT
+300 YAKCQGVDAADTT
-313 GGNIPYW
+313 GTLPYW

-329 TFAFGVA
+329 AFAFGVS
-336 PGGWI
+336 PNGRI
-341 VSSGSGYYNVN
+341 VSSGGGYYNVN
-352 RTDNAVV
+352 RTDMGVV

-445 SEYRPGTGGGLKGD
+445 SEYRPGTGGGKGD
-459 VFSNQKDNDY
+459 FYSNQRGNGY
-469 HPNNVYYFKYEP
+469 HPNKVYYFKYEP

-496 DNIIDSQSYQ
+496 DNVIDSQSYQ

-512 DDKLYNSKDFTNY
+512 DGKLYNSKDFTNY

-597 SEFDEARKLKGTDYS
+597 SEFDEARKLKATDYS

-631 GDAETVY
+631 GNAEVVY

-692 YKANETLALPTAEN
+692 YKSNETLALPTAEN
-706 VVRAGY
+706 VVREGY

-725 TVTYTAKW
+725 TVTYAAKW
-733 IANGYIV
+733 IANGYTV

-745 GGTAVADKF
+745 GGTAVSDKS

-759 KVLDG
+759 KVLAG

-805 VAEWMAKT
+805 VAEWTAKT

-948 FKIIA
+948 FKVIA

>member
-1 MYYNWIIILYK
+1 
-12 GGKEMK
+12 MK

-63 PQSKVINPRIISV
+63 PQSKVTNPRIISV

-102 MTASDYMKYADLE
+102 MTASDYMKYADLK

-217 WSKSSLREWLN
+217 WSKCSLREWLN
-228 KDFYN
+228 RDFFN

-242 QIGKTYLDNNNPFSP
+242 QIGKTYLNNNNSFNSSL
-257 KYDCAG
+257 DGAG

-287 SSSDFARIKPATD
+287 SRSDLARVRPATD
-300 YAMCQGADVVSYT
+300 YAMCQGAEVVSYT

-320 WLRTTGFYG
+320 WLRTTGLYG
-329 TFAFGVA
+329 AFAFGVA

-341 VSSGSGYYNVN
+341 VSSGGGYYNVN
-352 RTDNAVV
+352 RTDMGVV

-512 DDKLYNSKDFTNY
+512 DDKLYNSKDCTNY

-597 SEFDEARKLKGTDYS
+597 SEFDEARKLKATDYS

-631 GDAETVY
+631 GNAEAVY

-647 LGQGV
+647 LGLGV

-719 TSLINK
+719 TSFINK

-733 IANGYIV
+733 ISKGYIV
-740 SFDSN
+740 NFDSN

-754 LAWSD
+754 LTWSD

-805 VAEWMAKT
+805 TAEWMEKT

-835 KVLDGVVPPTKEGG
+835 KVLDGVVPPTRDGG

-861 LSVTTLNCTYGE
+861 LSATTLNCTYGE

-938 YYTAEPANGE
+938 YYTAEPTNGE
-948 FKIIA
+948 FKVIA

>member
-1 MYYNWIIILYK
+1 
-12 GGKEMK
+12 MK

>member
-1 MYYNWIIILYK
+1 M
-12 GGKEMK
+12 
-18 RQTMKRIFTV
+18 
-28 ILAVCMLLSIAP
+28 
-40 VTMAADTADGGY
+40 
-52 QKGDI
+52 
-57 IEFGSY
+57 
-63 PQSKVINPRIISV
+63 
-76 LDGFLTDDVWV
+76 
-87 SYDYYI
+87 
-93 GTGTEYDGK
+93 
-102 MTASDYMKYADLE
+102 
-115 LNGEKYRAVRFSQ
+115 
-128 YRPKVTSDVSSE
+128 
-140 ATSAQDNNGYELNTT
+140 
-155 YFFKYEPLTWTVL
+155 
-168 DPEEGFVMSN
+168 
-178 IAIDAQAFEN
+178 
-188 FSYYDPDSYD
+188 
-198 SALGQRV
+198 
-205 YNSKDCKYLAND
+205 
-217 WSKSSLREWLN
+217 
-228 KDFYN
+228 
-233 TAFTAEEKA
+233 
-242 QIGKTYLDNNNPFSP
+242 
-257 KYDCAG
+257 
-263 TFDKIFTISFYDAI
+263 
-277 NSDYGFDEDG
+277 
-287 SSSDFARIKPATD
+287 
-300 YAMCQGADVVSYT
+300 
-313 GGNIPYW
+313 
-320 WLRTTGFYG
+320 
-329 TFAFGVA
+329 
-336 PGGWI
+336 
-341 VSSGSGYYNVN
+341 
-352 RTDNAVV
+352 
-359 PAFKFNPKT
+359 
-368 PTLAKGSKIEFGS
+368 
-381 YPQSEVTD
+381 
-389 ADEVAKLEADSEN
+389 
-402 YLWVSYKYYSGT
+402 
-414 GNSTDGEMEPGDFML
+414 
-429 YKDFYSGG
+429 
-437 EMFRAVTF
+437 
-445 SEYRPGTGGGLKGD
+445 
-459 VFSNQKDNDY
+459 
-469 HPNNVYYFKYEP
+469 
-481 LTWRVLDPDEGYIMC
+481 
-496 DNIIDSQSYQ
+496 
-506 NFVIRK
+506 
-512 DDKLYNSKDFTNY
+512 
-525 VSDWETCSLRQWLN
+525 
-539 KTFYNTAFSREEKML
+539 
-554 IGTTFLENNSPDG
+554 
-567 TWFGTDTGDKIFILS
+567 
-582 FDDVINSAYGFDSSK
+582 
-597 SEFDEARKLKGTDYS
+597 
-612 KCQGVYISQGYP
+612 
-624 HWWLRTP
+624 
-631 GDAETVY
+631 
-638 LVSSYGWAA
+638 
-647 LGQGV
+647 
-652 YGTGVGVVPAL
+652 GVVPAL

-733 IANGYIV
+733 ISNGYIV

-777 WRYADSAVSSDT
+777 WKYADSAVSSDT
-789 KFSDLAADD
+789 KFSDLAEND

-805 VAEWMAKT
+805 TAEWTAKT

-919 SGTTI
+919 SRTAT

-938 YYTAEPANGE
+938 YYTAEPTNGE

>member
-1 MYYNWIIILYK
+1 
-12 GGKEMK
+12 MK
-18 RQTMKRIFTV
+18 KQTMKRIFTV

-63 PQSKVINPRIISV
+63 PQSKVTDDSIISA
-76 LDGFLTDDVWV
+76 LNNILTDDMWV
-87 SYDYYI
+87 SYGYYI
-93 GTGTEYDGK
+93 GTDTEYDGK
-102 MTASDYMKYADLE
+102 MTASDYMKYADLK

-128 YRPKVTSDVSSE
+128 YRPTVTSDVSSE
-140 ATSAQDNNGYELNTT
+140 ATSVQDNNGYELNTT
-155 YFFKYEPLTWTVL
+155 YFFKYEPLTWTIL
-168 DPEEGFVMSN
+168 DPEEGYVMSN
-178 IAIDAQAFEN
+178 IAIDAQAYEN
-188 FSYYDPDSYD
+188 FSYYDPDSFD
-198 SALGQRV
+198 SASGPMV
-205 YNSKDCKYLAND
+205 YNGKDCKYLAND
-217 WSKSSLREWLN
+217 WSKCSLREWLN
-228 KDFYN
+228 KDFFN

-242 QIGKTYLDNNNPFSP
+242 QIGKTYLDNTNPFSP

-329 TFAFGVA
+329 AFAFGVA

-389 ADEVAKLEADSEN
+389 ADEVAKLETDSEN

-414 GNSTDGEMEPGDFML
+414 GNSTDGKMEPGDFML
-429 YKDFYSGG
+429 YKDFYSDG

-582 FDDVINSAYGFDSSK
+582 FDDVINSAYGFDPSK

-733 IANGYIV
+733 IANGYTV

-805 VAEWMAKT
+805 VTEWMAKT

-919 SGTTI
+919 SSTAI

-1032 EVQKLQTKWEKIR
+1032 EVQKLKTKWEKIR

>member
-1 MYYNWIIILYK
+1 
-12 GGKEMK
+12 MK
-18 RQTMKRIFTV
+18 KQTMKRIFTV

-63 PQSKVINPRIISV
+63 PQSKVTNPRIISA

-93 GTGTEYDGK
+93 GTDTEYDGK

-128 YRPKVTSDVSSE
+128 YRPTVTSDVSSE
-140 ATSAQDNNGYELNTT
+140 ATSVQDNNGYELNTT
-155 YFFKYEPLTWTVL
+155 YFFKYEPLTWTIL
-168 DPEEGFVMSN
+168 DPEEGYVMSN
-178 IAIDAQAFEN
+178 IAIDAQAYEN
-188 FSYYDPDSYD
+188 FSYYDPDSFD
-198 SALGQRV
+198 SASGPMV
-205 YNSKDCKYLAND
+205 YNGKDCKYLAND
-217 WSKSSLREWLN
+217 WSKCSLREWLN
-228 KDFYN
+228 KDFFN

-341 VSSGSGYYNVN
+341 VSSGGGYYNVN
-352 RTDNAVV
+352 RTDMGVV

-414 GNSTDGEMEPGDFML
+414 GNSTDGKMEPGDFML
-429 YKDFYSGG
+429 YKDFYSDG

-496 DNIIDSQSYQ
+496 DNAIDSQAFQ

-512 DDKLYNSKDFTNY
+512 DDKLYNSKDCTNY

-582 FDDVINSAYGFDSSK
+582 FEDVINSAYGFDSSK

-631 GDAETVY
+631 GDAEAVY

-798 KVSGITL
+798 KVSEITL
-805 VAEWMAKT
+805 VAEWTAKT

-919 SGTTI
+919 SSTAI

-1032 EVQKLQTKWEKIR
+1032 EVQKLKTKWEKIR

>member
-1 MYYNWIIILYK
+1 
-12 GGKEMK
+12 
-18 RQTMKRIFTV
+18 
-28 ILAVCMLLSIAP
+28 
-40 VTMAADTADGGY
+40 
-52 QKGDI
+52 
-57 IEFGSY
+57 
-63 PQSKVINPRIISV
+63 
-76 LDGFLTDDVWV
+76 
-87 SYDYYI
+87 
-93 GTGTEYDGK
+93 
-102 MTASDYMKYADLE
+102 
-115 LNGEKYRAVRFSQ
+115 
-128 YRPKVTSDVSSE
+128 
-140 ATSAQDNNGYELNTT
+140 
-155 YFFKYEPLTWTVL
+155 
-168 DPEEGFVMSN
+168 
-178 IAIDAQAFEN
+178 
-188 FSYYDPDSYD
+188 
-198 SALGQRV
+198 
-205 YNSKDCKYLAND
+205 
-217 WSKSSLREWLN
+217 
-228 KDFYN
+228 
-233 TAFTAEEKA
+233 
-242 QIGKTYLDNNNPFSP
+242 
-257 KYDCAG
+257 
-263 TFDKIFTISFYDAI
+263 
-277 NSDYGFDEDG
+277 
-287 SSSDFARIKPATD
+287 
-300 YAMCQGADVVSYT
+300 
-313 GGNIPYW
+313 
-320 WLRTTGFYG
+320 
-329 TFAFGVA
+329 
-336 PGGWI
+336 
-341 VSSGSGYYNVN
+341 
-352 RTDNAVV
+352 
-359 PAFKFNPKT
+359 
-368 PTLAKGSKIEFGS
+368 
-381 YPQSEVTD
+381 
-389 ADEVAKLEADSEN
+389 
-402 YLWVSYKYYSGT
+402 
-414 GNSTDGEMEPGDFML
+414 
-429 YKDFYSGG
+429 
-437 EMFRAVTF
+437 
-445 SEYRPGTGGGLKGD
+445 
-459 VFSNQKDNDY
+459 
-469 HPNNVYYFKYEP
+469 
-481 LTWRVLDPDEGYIMC
+481 
-496 DNIIDSQSYQ
+496 
-506 NFVIRK
+506 
-512 DDKLYNSKDFTNY
+512 
-525 VSDWETCSLRQWLN
+525 
-539 KTFYNTAFSREEKML
+539 ML

-631 GDAETVY
+631 GNAEAVY

-712 TFSGWEQ
+712 TFGGWEQ

-733 IANGYIV
+733 ISNGYTV

-745 GGTAVADKF
+745 GGTAVADKS
-754 LAWSD
+754 LKWSD

-777 WRYADSAVSSDT
+777 WKYADSAVSSDT

-798 KVSGITL
+798 KVSGITM

-919 SGTTI
+919 SSTAI

-1032 EVQKLQTKWEKIR
+1032 EVQKLKTKWEKIR

>member
-12 GGKEMK
+12 GGKQMK
-18 RQTMKRIFTV
+18 KQTMKRIFTV

-63 PQSKVINPRIISV
+63 PQSKVTNPRIISA

-93 GTGTEYDGK
+93 GTDTEYDGK
-102 MTASDYMKYADLE
+102 MTASDYMKYADLK

-128 YRPKVTSDVSSE
+128 YRPRMTSSTSSE
-140 ATSAQDNNGYELNTT
+140 TNSMQDNNGYYLNTT

-188 FSYYDPDSYD
+188 FSYYD
-198 SALGQRV
+198 SALGQMV
-205 YNSKDCKYLAND
+205 YNGKDCKYLAND
-217 WSKSSLREWLN
+217 WSKCSLREWLN
-228 KDFYN
+228 RDFFN

-242 QIGKTYLDNNNPFSP
+242 QIGKTYLDNTNPFSP
-257 KYDCAG
+257 KYDGAG

-277 NSDYGFDEDG
+277 NSDYGFDENG
-287 SSSDFARIKPATD
+287 SRSDLARVRPATD
-300 YAMCQGADVVSYT
+300 YAKCQGVDAADTT
-313 GGNIPYW
+313 GTLPYW
-320 WLRTTGFYG
+320 WLRTTGFDG
-329 TFAFGVA
+329 AFAFGVS

-341 VSSGSGYYNVN
+341 VSSGGGYYNVN
-352 RTDNAVV
+352 RTDMGVV

-414 GNSTDGEMEPGDFML
+414 GNSTDGKMEPGDFML
-429 YKDFYSGG
+429 YKDFYSDG

-459 VFSNQKDNDY
+459 VFSNQCVNGYLQNK
-469 HPNNVYYFKYEP
+469 VYYFKYEP

-496 DNIIDSQSYQ
+496 DNVIDSQSYQ

-512 DDKLYNSKDFTNY
+512 DDKLYNSKDCTNY

-631 GDAETVY
+631 GDAEAVY

-692 YKANETLALPTAEN
+692 YKSNETLALPTAEN
-706 VVRAGY
+706 VVREGY

-725 TVTYTAKW
+725 TVTYAAKW
-733 IANGYIV
+733 IANGYTV

-745 GGTAVADKF
+745 GGTAVSDKS

-759 KVLDG
+759 KVLAG

-805 VAEWMAKT
+805 VAEWTAKT

-948 FKIIA
+948 FKVIA

>member
-1 MYYNWIIILYK
+1 
-12 GGKEMK
+12 MK

-63 PQSKVINPRIISV
+63 PQSKVTNPRIISA

-93 GTGTEYDGK
+93 GTDTEYDGK

-128 YRPKVTSDVSSE
+128 YRPKLTSSTSSE
-140 ATSAQDNNGYELNTT
+140 TNSMQDNNGYYLNTT

-414 GNSTDGEMEPGDFML
+414 GNSTDGKMEPGDFML

-496 DNIIDSQSYQ
+496 DNVIDSQSYQ

-597 SEFDEARKLKGTDYS
+597 SEFDEARKLKATDYS

-631 GDAETVY
+631 GNAEAVY

-719 TSLINK
+719 TSFVNK
-725 TVTYTAKW
+725 TVTYAAKW
-733 IANGYIV
+733 IANGYTV

-745 GGTAVADKF
+745 GGTAVADKS
-754 LAWSD
+754 LKWSD

-764 VSAPTKAGYTFAG
+764 VSNPTKAGYTFAG
-777 WRYADSAVSSDT
+777 WKYADSAVSSDT

-805 VAEWMAKT
+805 VAEWTAKT

-919 SGTTI
+919 SSTAI

-948 FKIIA
+948 FKVIA

>member
-1 MYYNWIIILYK
+1 
-12 GGKEMK
+12 MK
-18 RQTMKRIFTV
+18 KQTMKRIFTV

-63 PQSKVINPRIISV
+63 PQSKVTDPRIISV

-93 GTGTEYDGK
+93 GTDTEFDGN
-102 MTASDYMKYADLE
+102 MTVSDYMKYADLE

-128 YRPKVTSDVSSE
+128 YRPTVTSDVSSE
-140 ATSAQDNNGYELNTT
+140 ATSVQDNNGYELNTT

-168 DPEEGFVMSN
+168 DPEEGYVMSN
-178 IAIDAQAFEN
+178 IAIDAQAYEN
-188 FSYYDPDSYD
+188 FSYYDPDSFD
-198 SALGQRV
+198 SASGPMV
-205 YNSKDCKYLAND
+205 YNGKDCKYLAND
-217 WSKSSLREWLN
+217 WSKCSLREWLN
-228 KDFYN
+228 RDFFN

-242 QIGKTYLDNNNPFSP
+242 QIGKTYLNNNNSFNSSL
-257 KYDCAG
+257 DGAG

-277 NSDYGFDEDG
+277 NSDYGFDENG
-287 SSSDFARIKPATD
+287 SRSDFTRIKPATD
-300 YAMCQGADVVSYT
+300 YAMCQGAEVVSYT

-320 WLRTTGFYG
+320 WLRTTGLYG
-329 TFAFGVA
+329 AFAFGVA

-341 VSSGSGYYNVN
+341 VSSGGGYYNVN
-352 RTDNAVV
+352 RTDMGVV

-481 LTWRVLDPDEGYIMC
+481 LTWRVLDPDEGYVMC

-512 DDKLYNSKDFTNY
+512 DGKLYNSKDCTNY

-554 IGTTFLENNSPDG
+554 IGTTFLENNIPDG

-712 TFSGWEQ
+712 TFGGWEQ
-719 TSLINK
+719 TSLMNK
-725 TVTYTAKW
+725 TVSYTAKW
-733 IANGYIV
+733 IANGYNV

-777 WRYADSAVSSDT
+777 WKYADSAVSSDT
-789 KFSDLAADD
+789 KFSDLAEND

-805 VAEWMAKT
+805 TAEWTAKT

-822 GTPVADKTLHWDD
+822 GTPVADKMLHWDD

-861 LSVTTLNCTYGE
+861 LSATTLNCTYGE

-948 FKIIA
+948 FKVIA

>member
-12 GGKEMK
+12 GGKQMK
-18 RQTMKRIFTV
+18 KQTMKRIFTV

-63 PQSKVINPRIISV
+63 PQSKVTNPRIISA

-93 GTGTEYDGK
+93 GTDTEYDGK

-128 YRPKVTSDVSSE
+128 YRPTVTSDVSSE
-140 ATSAQDNNGYELNTT
+140 ATSVQDNNGYELNTT

-168 DPEEGFVMSN
+168 DPEEGYVMSN
-178 IAIDAQAFEN
+178 IAIDAQAYEN
-188 FSYYDPDSYD
+188 FSYYDPDSFD
-198 SALGQRV
+198 SASGPMV
-205 YNSKDCKYLAND
+205 YNGKDCKYLAND

-242 QIGKTYLDNNNPFSP
+242 QIGKTYLDNTNTFSS

-263 TFDKIFTISFYDAI
+263 TFDKIFTISIIDAI

-287 SSSDFARIKPATD
+287 SHTDFARARPATD
-300 YAMCQGADVVSYT
+300 YAKCQGVDAADTT
-313 GGNIPYW
+313 GTLPYW

-329 TFAFGVA
+329 AFAFGVS
-336 PGGWI
+336 PNGRI
-341 VSSGSGYYNVN
+341 VSSGGGYYNVN
-352 RTDNAVV
+352 RTDMGVV

-414 GNSTDGEMEPGDFML
+414 GNSTDGKMEPGDFML

-445 SEYRPGTGGGLKGD
+445 SEYRPGTGGGKGD
-459 VFSNQKDNDY
+459 FYSNQRGNGY
-469 HPNNVYYFKYEP
+469 HPNKVYYFKYEP

-496 DNIIDSQSYQ
+496 DNVIDSQSYQ

-512 DDKLYNSKDFTNY
+512 DGKLYNSKDFTNY

-631 GDAETVY
+631 GDAEAVY

-692 YKANETLALPTAEN
+692 YKSNETLALPTAEN
-706 VVRAGY
+706 VVREGY

-725 TVTYTAKW
+725 TVTYAAKW
-733 IANGYIV
+733 IANGYTV

-745 GGTAVADKF
+745 GGTAVSDKS

-759 KVLDG
+759 KVLAG

-805 VAEWMAKT
+805 VAEWTAKT

-948 FKIIA
+948 FKVIA

>member
-1 MYYNWIIILYK
+1 
-12 GGKEMK
+12 MK
-18 RQTMKRIFTV
+18 KQTMKRIFTV

-63 PQSKVINPRIISV
+63 PQSKVTNPRIISV

-93 GTGTEYDGK
+93 GTGTEYDGN
-102 MTASDYMKYADLE
+102 MTSSDYMKYADLK

-257 KYDCAG
+257 KYDGAG

-287 SSSDFARIKPATD
+287 SRTDFARARPATD
-300 YAMCQGADVVSYT
+300 YAMCQGAEVVSYT

-320 WLRTTGFYG
+320 WLRTTGLYG
-329 TFAFGVA
+329 AFAFGVA

-341 VSSGSGYYNVN
+341 VSSGGGYYNVN
-352 RTDNAVV
+352 RTDMGVV

-459 VFSNQKDNDY
+459 VFSNQKDNGY

-481 LTWRVLDPDEGYIMC
+481 LTWRVLDPDEGYVMC

-631 GDAETVY
+631 GDAEAVY

-647 LGQGV
+647 LGLGV

-692 YKANETLALPTAEN
+692 YKSNETLALPTAEN

-745 GGTAVADKF
+745 GGTAVADKS
-754 LAWSD
+754 LKWSD

-919 SGTTI
+919 SRTAV

-1032 EVQKLQTKWEKIR
+1032 EVQKLKTKWEKIR

>member
-1 MYYNWIIILYK
+1 
-12 GGKEMK
+12 MK
-18 RQTMKRIFTV
+18 KQTMKRIFTV

-40 VTMAADTADGGY
+40 VTMAADTAYGGL

-63 PQSKVINPRIISV
+63 PQSKVTNPRIISV

-87 SYDYYI
+87 SYGYYI
-93 GTGTEYDGK
+93 GTDTEFDGN
-102 MTASDYMKYADLE
+102 MTVSDYMKYADLE

-128 YRPKVTSDVSSE
+128 YRPRMTSSTSSE
-140 ATSAQDNNGYELNTT
+140 TNSMQDNNGYYLNTT

-168 DPEEGFVMSN
+168 DPDEGYVMSN
-178 IAIDAQAFEN
+178 IAIDAQAYEN
-188 FSYYDPDSYD
+188 FSYYDPDSFD
-198 SALGQRV
+198 SASGATV
-205 YNSKDCKYLAND
+205 YNGKDCKYLAND
-217 WSKSSLREWLN
+217 WSKCSLREWMN

-233 TAFTAEEKA
+233 TAFTAEEQD
-242 QIGKTYLDNNNPFSP
+242 QIGKTYLNNNNP
-257 KYDCAG
+257 YDSSLDGTG
-263 TFDKIFTISFYDAI
+263 TFDKIFTISFNDAI
-277 NSDYGFDEDG
+277 NSDYGFDTNG
-287 SSSDFARIKPATD
+287 SRSDFARIKPATD
-300 YAMCQGADVVSYT
+300 YAKCQGVDAADTT
-313 GGNIPYW
+313 GTLPYW
-320 WLRTTGFYG
+320 WLRTKGLFG
-329 TFAFGVA
+329 ALAFGVS

-341 VSSGSGYYNVN
+341 VSSGGGYYNVN
-352 RTDNAVV
+352 RTDMGVV

-481 LTWRVLDPDEGYIMC
+481 LTWRVLDPDEGYVMC
-496 DNIIDSQSYQ
+496 DNIIDSQSFQ

-512 DDKLYNSKDFTNY
+512 DGKLYNSKDCTNY

-597 SEFDEARKLKGTDYS
+597 SEFDEARKIKGTAYS

-647 LGQGV
+647 LGLGV

-692 YKANETLALPTAEN
+692 YKANETLALPTAGN

-712 TFSGWEQ
+712 TFGGWEQ
-719 TSLINK
+719 TNFINK

-764 VSAPTKAGYTFAG
+764 VSAPTKTGYTFAG
-777 WRYADSAVSSDT
+777 WKYADSAVSSDT

-919 SGTTI
+919 SSTAI

-1032 EVQKLQTKWEKIR
+1032 EVQKLKTKWEKIR

>member
-1 MYYNWIIILYK
+1 
-12 GGKEMK
+12 MK

-63 PQSKVINPRIISV
+63 PQSKVTDPRIISV

-87 SYDYYI
+87 SYGYYI
-93 GTGTEYDGK
+93 GTDTEFDGN
-102 MTASDYMKYADLE
+102 MTSSDYMKYADLK

-128 YRPKVTSDVSSE
+128 YRPRMTSSTSSE
-140 ATSAQDNNGYELNTT
+140 TNSMQDNNGYYLNTT

-168 DPEEGFVMSN
+168 DPEEGYVMSN
-178 IAIDAQAFEN
+178 IAIDAQAYEN
-188 FSYYDPDSYD
+188 FSYYDPDSFD
-198 SALGQRV
+198 SASGPMV
-205 YNSKDCKYLAND
+205 YNGKDCKYLAND
-217 WSKSSLREWLN
+217 WSKCSLREWLN
-228 KDFYN
+228 RDFFN

-242 QIGKTYLDNNNPFSP
+242 QIGKTYLNNNNSFNSSL
-257 KYDCAG
+257 DGAG

-277 NSDYGFDEDG
+277 NSDYGFDEYG
-287 SSSDFARIKPATD
+287 SRSDLARVRPATD
-300 YAMCQGADVVSYT
+300 YAMCQGAEVVSYT

-320 WLRTTGFYG
+320 WLRTTGLYG
-329 TFAFGVA
+329 AFAFGVA

-341 VSSGSGYYNVN
+341 VSSGGGYYNVN
-352 RTDNAVV
+352 RTDMGVV

-496 DNIIDSQSYQ
+496 DNAIDSQSYQ

-512 DDKLYNSKDFTNY
+512 DGKLYNSKDFTNY

-582 FDDVINSAYGFDSSK
+582 FDDVINSAYGFDPSK

-745 GGTAVADKF
+745 GGTAVADKS
-754 LAWSD
+754 LKWSD

-919 SGTTI
+919 SSTAI

-1032 EVQKLQTKWEKIR
+1032 EVQKLKTKWEKIR

>member
-1 MYYNWIIILYK
+1 
-12 GGKEMK
+12 MK
-18 RQTMKRIFTV
+18 KQTMKRIFTV

-40 VTMAADTADGGY
+40 ITMAADTADGGY

-63 PQSKVINPRIISV
+63 PQSKVTDPRIISV

-93 GTGTEYDGK
+93 GTGTEYDGN

-128 YRPKVTSDVSSE
+128 YRPAVTSDVSSE
-140 ATSAQDNNGYELNTT
+140 ATSVQDNNGYELNTT

-168 DPEEGFVMSN
+168 DPEEGYVMSN
-178 IAIDAQAFEN
+178 IAIDAQAYEN
-188 FSYYDPDSYD
+188 FSYYDPDSFD
-198 SALGQRV
+198 SASGPMV
-205 YNSKDCKYLAND
+205 YNGKDCKYLAND
-217 WSKSSLREWLN
+217 WSKCSLREWLN
-228 KDFYN
+228 KDFFN

-242 QIGKTYLDNNNPFSP
+242 QIGKTYLNNNNSFNSSL
-257 KYDCAG
+257 DGAG

-277 NSDYGFDEDG
+277 NSDYGFDEGG
-287 SSSDFARIKPATD
+287 SRSDFARIKPATD
-300 YAMCQGADVVSYT
+300 YAMCQGAEVVSYT

-329 TFAFGVA
+329 AFAFGVA

-341 VSSGSGYYNVN
+341 VSSGGGYYNVN
-352 RTDNAVV
+352 RTDMGVV

-402 YLWVSYKYYSGT
+402 YLWASYKYYSGT
-414 GNSTDGEMEPGDFML
+414 GNSTDGKMEPGDFML

-469 HPNNVYYFKYEP
+469 HPNKVYYFKYEP

-496 DNIIDSQSYQ
+496 DNVIDSQSYQ

-582 FDDVINSAYGFDSSK
+582 FDDVINSAYGFDPSK

-647 LGQGV
+647 LGLGV
-652 YGTGVGVVPAL
+652 YGTGMGVVPAL

-733 IANGYIV
+733 ISKGYIV

-849 FEFIGWNIVSPK
+849 FEFIGWNIASPK

-919 SGTTI
+919 SSTAI

-977 FDENEHWKEC
+977 FDENVHWKEC

-1032 EVQKLQTKWEKIR
+1032 EVQKLKTKWEKIR

>member
-12 GGKEMK
+12 GGKQMK
-18 RQTMKRIFTV
+18 KQTMKRIFTV

-63 PQSKVINPRIISV
+63 PQSKVTNPRIISV

-93 GTGTEYDGK
+93 GTGTEYDGN
-102 MTASDYMKYADLE
+102 MTSSDYMKYADLK

-188 FSYYDPDSYD
+188 FSYYD
-198 SALGQRV
+198 SALGQMV
-205 YNSKDCKYLAND
+205 YNGKDCKYLAND
-217 WSKSSLREWLN
+217 WSKCSLREWLN
-228 KDFYN
+228 RDFFN

-242 QIGKTYLDNNNPFSP
+242 QIGKTYLDNTNPFSP
-257 KYDCAG
+257 KYDGAG

-277 NSDYGFDEDG
+277 NSDYGFDENG
-287 SSSDFARIKPATD
+287 SRSDLARVRPATD
-300 YAMCQGADVVSYT
+300 YAKCQGVDAADTT
-313 GGNIPYW
+313 GTLPYW
-320 WLRTTGFYG
+320 WLRTTGHYG
-329 TFAFGVA
+329 AFAFGVS

-341 VSSGSGYYNVN
+341 VSSGGGYYNVN
-352 RTDNAVV
+352 RTDMGVV

-414 GNSTDGEMEPGDFML
+414 GNSTDGKMEPGDFML

-445 SEYRPGTGGGLKGD
+445 SEYRPGTGGGKGD
-459 VFSNQKDNDY
+459 FYSNQRGNGY
-469 HPNNVYYFKYEP
+469 HPNKVYYFKYEP

-496 DNIIDSQSYQ
+496 DNVIDSQSYQ

-512 DDKLYNSKDFTNY
+512 DGKLYNSKDFTNY

-597 SEFDEARKLKGTDYS
+597 SEFDEARKLKATDYS

-631 GDAETVY
+631 GNAEVVY

-692 YKANETLALPTAEN
+692 YKSNETLALPTAEN

-712 TFSGWEQ
+712 TFGGWEQ

-725 TVTYTAKW
+725 TVTYAAKW
-733 IANGYIV
+733 ISKGYTV

-745 GGTAVADKF
+745 GGTAVSDKS

-759 KVLDG
+759 KVLEG
-764 VSAPTKAGYTFAG
+764 VSAPTKAGYIFAG
-777 WRYADSAVSSDT
+777 WKYADSAVSSDT

-805 VAEWMAKT
+805 VAEWTAKT

-861 LSVTTLNCTYGE
+861 FSVTTLNCTYGE

-1032 EVQKLQTKWEKIR
+1032 EVQKLKTKWEKIR